1 MAKLNIGELFSTFCS
16 NLIIRDESVSFRYK
30 RITSRLNKEYYE
42 SDSDTAHSLYVGSYG
57 RNTAVNSTSDF
68 DILFQ
73 LPVDM
78 YYRFN
83 SYTSNGQS
91 ALLQD
96 VKTKIGKT
104 YPGTDI
110 KADGQVIVIPFSD
123 NITFELL
130 PAFLNTDDSFTYPN
144 ANDGGSWQITNP
156 KAEQKAMASMNK
168 DTNGNL
174 IRLCRMSRAWK
185 KKNDVSIDGILI
197 DTLAYDFISEWEY
210 RDKSFVYYDW
220 MSRDFFEYLSNQD
233 PNRSYWYAP
242 GSHKRISNSGH
253 FQFKAKKALDV
264 ALEAI
269 KDADSGYEYSAKAEW
284 RGIYGTDFPG

>member
-1 MAKLNIGELFSTFCS
+1 MNIGELFSTFCS